1 MITLIKRFGALVL
14 LAGALGVASATTV
27 HVRLSGAAEV
37 PAVKSA
43 ASATAVISVLPDHAV
58 RGELTTHGIRPTM
71 VHIHARN
78 PETGYA
84 TPSRRREDY
93 DEVNHLVRQRC
104 PGLIIDNTSG
114 AGVSR
119 DSVAVRIN
127 SLPTF
132 FYDPLQQARWQH
144 PDDNTYVFNLT
155 ETDLSAADAQATI
168 QVTAADNVGNTNSGQ
183 SMW

>member
-71 VHIHARN
+71 VHIHEGAAGTNGPIVIWLKHTSANVWRV
-78 PETGYA
+78 PAGA
-84 TPSRRREDY
+84 KLTPAQYRAFR
-93 DEVNHLVRQRC
+93 
-104 PGLIIDNTSG
+104 
-114 AGVSR
+114 AGDLYLNVHSHR
-119 DSVAVRIN
+119 
-127 SLPTF
+127 
-132 FYDPLQQARWQH
+132 H
-144 PDDNTYVFNLT
+144 PAGELR
-155 ETDLSAADAQATI
+155 
-168 QVTAADNVGNTNSGQ
+168 GQ
-183 SMW
+183 IKP